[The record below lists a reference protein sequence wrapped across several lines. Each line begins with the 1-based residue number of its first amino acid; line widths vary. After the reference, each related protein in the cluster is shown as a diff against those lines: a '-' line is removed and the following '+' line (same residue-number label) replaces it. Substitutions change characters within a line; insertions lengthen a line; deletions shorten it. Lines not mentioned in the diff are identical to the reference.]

1 MFAITQS
8 GFSGAARSINVI
20 ARLSAS
26 TGAFEI
32 SSDGEMFAPLHVC
45 RESIAPP
52 SSQVPVTVKIA
63 CKLESCAAGVVS
75 TVVSTISIDSPC
87 PAPGA
92 RSSRPSVE
100 QDAIATVVTQSKK
113 IAPRRLAS

>member
-1 MFAITQS
+1 MVAPTIASAGIPPSWIEVSSGLMFAITQS

-87 PAPGA
+87 PEPGA
-92 RSSRPSVE
+92 R
-100 QDAIATVVTQSKK
+100 
-113 IAPRRLAS
+113 